1 MLYIGLSG
9 VNGVIERQEMISPQ
23 GDRSG
28 RMGEGG
34 QRSFLFSHSA

>member
-1 MLYIGLSG
+1 MLQIGLSG
-9 VNGVIERQEMISPQ
+9 VNGVTERQAMISPQ

-34 QRSFLFSHSA
+34 QRSLLFSHSA